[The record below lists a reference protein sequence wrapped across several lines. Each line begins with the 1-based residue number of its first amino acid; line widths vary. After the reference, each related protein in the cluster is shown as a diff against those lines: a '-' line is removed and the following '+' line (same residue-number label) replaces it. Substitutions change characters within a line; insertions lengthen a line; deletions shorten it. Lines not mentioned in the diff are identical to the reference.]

1 LLTDYT
7 LGPGWLSDLVIL
19 MYAGMVMLGD
29 PHEILYG
36 ARTRCRSTESLNDL
50 MSTANDGTEVIL

>member
-1 LLTDYT
+1 
-7 LGPGWLSDLVIL
+7 